1 MAKRAFSWVTISSGK
16 LLCPHGGHGKETVPA
31 VWETQPGG
39 NSWENPF
46 VFEIP
51 FEENGTGDPSQDYVT
66 WNQVL
71 DWNTTRNDVEYHDFQ
86 KGHLVGVRSGW
97 VIPIRT

>member
-1 MAKRAFSWVTISSGK
+1 M
-16 LLCPHGGHGKETVPA
+16 VPA

-39 NSWENPF
+39 NSWANPS

-51 FEENGTGDPSQDYVT
+51 FEDCGTDDPSHVT

-71 DWNTTRNDVEYHDFQ
+71 DWNAMRNDVESHDIQ
-86 KGHLVGVRSGW
+86 TGLLVGVRSGW